1 MKKILIVGLVLVLVL
16 GLGIVSYAHY
26 NNNNQVGGFGPRQ
39 GFGTRQGFGPG
50 MMQGEYF
57 GNDTM
62 IEILS
67 ELTGLT
73 EDEIYDSGLP
83 LHEIAEENNV
93 LEAFLENSLNER
105 IERIDALVEDGVI
118 TEAYGKLMINQ
129 MTEMNDFHLE
139 EGFSNTIPFGQRN
152 SNFRDFGH
160 CGRRW

>member
-1 MKKILIVGLVLVLVL
+1 MKKILIVSLVLVLVL

-26 NNNNQVGGFGPRQ
+26 NNTQVARFAPGQ
-39 GFGTRQGFGPG
+39 GFGSRQGFGPG
-50 MMQGEYF
+50 MMQGDYI
-57 GNDTM
+57 GNETM

-83 LHEIAEENNV
+83 LHEIAEKNNV
-93 LEAFLENSLNER
+93 LEAFLENSLDER
-105 IERIDALVEDGVI
+105 IERIDSLVKDGVI
-118 TEAYGKLMINQ
+118 TEAYGKLIIDQMI
-129 MTEMNDFHLE
+129 EMNDFHIA